1 MPEHLLFYAGCD
13 KKHEQ
18 IGLAVSQDGIRFE
31 RAGDDGLIV
40 PVDPAVRWRDLRT
53 CNPAVVRPDGT
64 AGRFVMF
71 FQGISTEQENVSIAR
86 AVSADGRTWTVDPEP
101 CISWRELVAPGD
113 GGPGSTR
120 KAVFEPS
127 VLHEDGRYRMWFCHL
142 NAPVHASVSLFY
154 AESRDGERWELERR
168 PLLSGDTF
176 GFCALHY
183 PQVRRLDPGYELL
196 FTLRSRR
203 TLVDGIYRATSA
215 DGLSWSGAE
224 PVLRRPLRMV
234 RSRRNVA
241 AKAWHRVARRF
252 WRADGQRILG
262 YSHPH
267 VVEGEPDVMYIHNNH
282 HGPRGRWYDVARVE
296 RHGGRWGRPETVF
309 EPAADPDAWDS
320 LFVAD
325 PFVVLA

>member
-1 MPEHLLFYAGCD
+1 RSDVPEHLLFYAGCD

-203 TLVDGIYRATSA
+203 PLVERGRAGAAAAAADGPVAAKRRGEGVAPRRAALLARGRAADPRLLAPPRGRGRAGRDVHPQQPPRASRTLVRRRPGRA
-215 DGLSWSGAE
+215 
-224 PVLRRPLRMV
+224 PRRPLGPAGNGLRAGG
-234 RSRRNVA
+234 RSRRLGQPL
-241 AKAWHRVARRF
+241 RR
-252 WRADGQRILG
+252 
-262 YSHPH
+262 
-267 VVEGEPDVMYIHNNH
+267 
-282 HGPRGRWYDVARVE
+282 
-296 RHGGRWGRPETVF
+296 RP
-309 EPAADPDAWDS
+309 
-320 LFVAD
+320 L
-325 PFVVLA
+325 